1 MAKNEI
7 VNVLTIKTEESQKT
21 IKGLKKEIADL
32 KKVLENTTIG
42 TEEFDKASKE
52 LVAAQLELKTAM
64 SGNKQQTE
72 ALAGSYDYLV
82 AEMAKLKK
90 EWRATAYEAK
100 RNEIGKE
107 IDNINTQLKELDE
120 TIGNNQRK
128 VGAYAEEFAKALN
141 QNNDNVA
148 ASATAFKQALAEQ
161 DDATISTRT
170 KLESLQK
177 VTSGLTSGY
186 AAVQG
191 VTALLGIENENLEKT
206 FVKLQAAMAIAQ
218 GVGGMKDL
226 VEGLSR
232 GKVAFAGAVNG
243 TKMFIAGL
251 NGVQKAII
259 GTGIGAL
266 VVAIGLL
273 IANWDKIT
281 KMFENINPQR
291 KAAKATAELN
301 LEITKLANQSAG
313 DKIARVKELSI
324 AYSKLGDNLNAKKQ
338 FVIDYKDELANMGI
352 EMDNVNDADEI
363 FVKNTDAY
371 IKALMARAKADALK
385 QKATEDYKKG
395 LDIIAEAERKAV
407 EAAQNVAGGVLNNGP
422 FAKIKAL
429 WGMYDLSTLGEDFTE
444 ARRLMEEQFNSLF
457 EQAAKYDAE
466 ADKLLTTKKK
476 KNGGGGKS
484 GKTDAEIAAEERAK
498 RQKEI
503 DEELRLSKLNEEEK
517 LIDALDKKYIEYMK
531 VYEGNQEKQLE
542 ILEWYTDEYTKI
554 VEKGLDEQIEASNK
568 AAAERERIEKEEYE
582 KKVANSEKRLNAS
595 LTATDKASEMQIYT
609 AERAKT
615 GSNSPWGNIDT
626 ELSKLETIKSITQET
641 MNLKIAAIEQEMALF
656 EVESER
662 YKELEQQKAT
672 IKEETNKRLGELDE
686 QYNKQQKARTDAVAS
701 FTMQAFTQALAGAS
715 QLISALQANIDTTTE
730 EGFEKN
736 KKMQKANTWI
746 NTASGILSAIAS
758 AWQLGPIA
766 GAIVGGINS
775 AFTLATGIAQI
786 ANINKQQFDSPSSVG
801 GGASASPS
809 VGIAEN
815 LPVSYTRNLLTDTE
829 VDEMNAAQ
837 QVYILESDI
846 QASNKKVEIRE
857 ENTNF

>member
-90 EWRATAYEAK
+90 EWRATADEAK

-243 TKMFIAGL
+243 TKMFITGL

-395 LDIIAEAERKAV
+395 LVDYKFYCFDGKAKALFVAADRHIEGKECTFDFYDINWEHLDMHQRQQNAINGIEKPETFDKMVAIAEKLSQGMPHVRVDLYEV
-407 EAAQNVAGGVLNNGP
+407 NGQNYFGEMTFFAGGGWVPLEPRKWEKVFGEW
-422 FAKIKAL
+422 I
-429 WGMYDLSTLGEDFTE
+429 TLPE
-444 ARRLMEEQFNSLF
+444 
-457 EQAAKYDAE
+457 
-466 ADKLLTTKKK
+466 
-476 KNGGGGKS
+476 
-484 GKTDAEIAAEERAK
+484 
-498 RQKEI
+498 
-503 DEELRLSKLNEEEK
+503 
-517 LIDALDKKYIEYMK
+517 
-531 VYEGNQEKQLE
+531 
-542 ILEWYTDEYTKI
+542 KI
-554 VEKGLDEQIEASNK
+554 V
-568 AAAERERIEKEEYE
+568 
-582 KKVANSEKRLNAS
+582 
-595 LTATDKASEMQIYT
+595 
-609 AERAKT
+609 
-615 GSNSPWGNIDT
+615 
-626 ELSKLETIKSITQET
+626 
-641 MNLKIAAIEQEMALF
+641 
-656 EVESER
+656 
-662 YKELEQQKAT
+662 
-672 IKEETNKRLGELDE
+672 
-686 QYNKQQKARTDAVAS
+686 
-701 FTMQAFTQALAGAS
+701 
-715 QLISALQANIDTTTE
+715 
-730 EGFEKN
+730 
-736 KKMQKANTWI
+736 
-746 NTASGILSAIAS
+746 
-758 AWQLGPIA
+758 
-766 GAIVGGINS
+766 
-775 AFTLATGIAQI
+775 
-786 ANINKQQFDSPSSVG
+786 
-801 GGASASPS
+801 
-809 VGIAEN
+809 
-815 LPVSYTRNLLTDTE
+815 
-829 VDEMNAAQ
+829 
-837 QVYILESDI
+837 
-846 QASNKKVEIRE
+846 
-857 ENTNF
+857 